1 MESMNEFCIL
11 FDLAMAVIFFL
22 IGLYF
27 YKSDGK
33 AANLLTGYNMKS
45 IEGRKKYDEKEMCKD
60 YGKRMMLWAI
70 PFLAGAVIDIGFPG
84 KGMLIAWVIWIVMFV
99 LLLIERHKREG

>member
-1 MESMNEFCIL
+1 MVVMNEFCIL

-45 IEGRKKYDEKEMCKD
+45 IEERKKYDEKEMCKD

-84 KGMLIAWVIWIVMFV
+84 KGLLIAWVIWAVMFV